1 MMKNILR
8 NYDDELR
15 IFLVSCLRQI
25 DYLSDSKIE
34 TAAIE
39 HIAMHLIANDK
50 EKGKLLIDKNAEE
63 TRFQQESMII
73 IYDGQLCITTE
84 VDQGHE
90 FVVEYIGKGTVIN
103 AHNFLSNRV

>member
-1 MMKNILR
+1 MKEFLQITSKYSWFKQYMMKNILR

-39 HIAMHLIANDK
+39 HIAMHLIA
-50 EKGKLLIDKNAEE
+50 
-63 TRFQQESMII
+63 F
-73 IYDGQLCITTE
+73 
-84 VDQGHE
+84 
-90 FVVEYIGKGTVIN
+90 
-103 AHNFLSNRV
+103 

>member
-1 MMKNILR
+1 MYSQCAELKMKEFLQITSKYSWFKQYMMKNILR

-39 HIAMHLIANDK
+39 HIAMHLIA
-50 EKGKLLIDKNAEE
+50 
-63 TRFQQESMII
+63 
-73 IYDGQLCITTE
+73 
-84 VDQGHE
+84 
-90 FVVEYIGKGTVIN
+90 
-103 AHNFLSNRV
+103 

>member
-1 MMKNILR
+1 MKEFLQITSKYSWFKQYMMKNILR

-39 HIAMHLIANDK
+39 HIALHLKA
-50 EKGKLLIDKNAEE
+50 
-63 TRFQQESMII
+63 F
-73 IYDGQLCITTE
+73 
-84 VDQGHE
+84 
-90 FVVEYIGKGTVIN
+90 
-103 AHNFLSNRV
+103 

>member
-1 MMKNILR
+1 MFECKRTATVKAKMYSQCAELKMKEFLQITSKYSWFKQYMMKNILR

-39 HIAMHLIANDK
+39 HIAMHLIA
-50 EKGKLLIDKNAEE
+50 
-63 TRFQQESMII
+63 
-73 IYDGQLCITTE
+73 
-84 VDQGHE
+84 
-90 FVVEYIGKGTVIN
+90 
-103 AHNFLSNRV
+103 

>member
-39 HIAMHLIANDK
+39 HIAMHLIA
-50 EKGKLLIDKNAEE
+50 
-63 TRFQQESMII
+63 
-73 IYDGQLCITTE
+73 
-84 VDQGHE
+84 
-90 FVVEYIGKGTVIN
+90 
-103 AHNFLSNRV
+103 

>member
-39 HIAMHLIANDK
+39 HIAMHLIAWDK
-50 EKGKLLIDKNAEE
+50 EKGKLLIDKNAEGEE

-73 IYDGQLCITTE
+73 IYDG
-84 VDQGHE
+84 
-90 FVVEYIGKGTVIN
+90 
-103 AHNFLSNRV
+103 